1 MYSIRTYEAIYVY
14 KNNSKIIEI
23 LQDTKTDEKGISEIP
38 NGKNACAENI
48 AAEKK
53 ENENYK
59 TNKIENMLVLL
70 AQLLPS

>member
-1 MYSIRTYEAIYVY
+1 MKKSTNETMYSIRTYETIYIY
-14 KNNSKIIEI
+14 NNNSKIIEI

-53 ENENYK
+53 K
-59 TNKIENMLVLL
+59 KIILQN
-70 AQLLPS
+70 